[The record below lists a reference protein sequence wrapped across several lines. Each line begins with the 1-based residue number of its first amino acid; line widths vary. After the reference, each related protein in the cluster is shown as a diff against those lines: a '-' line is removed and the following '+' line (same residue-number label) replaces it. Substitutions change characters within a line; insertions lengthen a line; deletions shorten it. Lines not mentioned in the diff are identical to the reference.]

1 MLPNLEITNTTKRN
15 APSIPFVAIKEKI
28 LGAKYDLSL
37 VFTGNALI
45 HKLNKIYRHK
55 DKPTNILSFPLT
67 ENAGSP
73 ASRRK
78 ASRSG
83 EIFINLT
90 QANQEFKKYLV
101 SKDEHLTHLLIHG
114 LLHLKGWRHSS
125 KMESEEK
132 KYLKIFKTN
141 DQKPDRRIR
150 YGNRVG
156 SARSLRAKARR

>member
-28 LGAKYDLSL
+28 LGTKYDLSL

-55 DKPTNILSFPLT
+55 NKATNILSFPI
-67 ENAGSP
+67 EKNA
-73 ASRRK
+73 
-78 ASRSG
+78 G

-90 QANQEFKKYLV
+90 QANQEFKKYFV

-150 YGNRVG
+150 HGNRVG